1 MSPVNLRRTIP
12 CALSLLAVACAP
24 PSGADDT
31 GGSTAASPTGE
42 TGGATGE
49 PTGEPSTGAPAAC
62 EPFAPF
68 EIDVQ
73 AQPNGL
79 YWRGDLSQLFI
90 ADDDENRILTR
101 SDDGKSAVF
110 AEIPNP
116 SGDPGTD
123 GLGQIDFAADG
134 EA

>member
-1 MSPVNLRRTIP
+1 MRRIL
-12 CALSLLAVACAP
+12 ALCLLSACAP
-24 PSGADDT
+24 PSGTDDP
-31 GGSTAASPTGE
+31 TAT
-42 TGGATGE
+42 TGATGE
-49 PTGEPSTGAPAAC
+49 PTSGASSTGEPAAC

-68 EIDVQ
+68 ELDVQ

-101 SDDGKSAVF
+101 TDDGKSAVF

-116 SGDPGTD
+116 SGDPGTED
-123 GLGQIDFAADG
+123 RKSVV
-134 EA
+134 